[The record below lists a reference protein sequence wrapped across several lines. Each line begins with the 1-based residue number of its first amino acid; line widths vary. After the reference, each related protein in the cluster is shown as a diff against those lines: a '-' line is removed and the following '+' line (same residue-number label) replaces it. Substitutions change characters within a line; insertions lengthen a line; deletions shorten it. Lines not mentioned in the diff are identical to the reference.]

1 MNDVELSGLYPF
13 LHGKPQD
20 ALRLET
26 ALLDSIAD
34 KARES
39 RDACERFFAAEG
51 PALLAAARALA
62 ETYRQGGRLFTMG
75 NGGSSCD
82 AAHVTVEFLHPITAG
97 RPSLP
102 AINLTADVATLS
114 AVANDVGFEQVFV
127 RPLEAQARA
136 GDTLLGVSTS
146 GNSKNLVPAFLKAK
160 QMGMTTIGLAGNDG
174 GKMTACAA
182 VDFRLV
188 VRTTSVH
195 RVQECQVIAYHILWD
210 LVHTLL
216 ADGRGG
222 ISRITRV
229 ASRSGGAG

>member
-1 MNDVELSGLYPF
+1 
-13 LHGKPQD
+13 
-20 ALRLET
+20 
-26 ALLDSIAD
+26 
-34 KARES
+34 
-39 RDACERFFAAEG
+39 
-51 PALLAAARALA
+51 
-62 ETYRQGGRLFTMG
+62 
-75 NGGSSCD
+75 
-82 AAHVTVEFLHPITAG
+82 
-97 RPSLP
+97 
-102 AINLTADVATLS
+102 
-114 AVANDVGFEQVFV
+114 
-127 RPLEAQARA
+127 
-136 GDTLLGVSTS
+136 
-146 GNSKNLVPAFLKAK
+146 
-160 QMGMTTIGLAGNDG
+160 MGMTTIGLAGNDG